1 MRVSVFSI
9 VPSLVEATSLR
20 RVGAV
25 VLGVAL
31 ITASAKTQIPFF
43 PVPMT
48 LHTLA
53 AALISVAYGP
63 RLAVATFLAYLVA
76 GAAGWPVF
84 SGTPERG
91 VGVAYMVGPTG
102 GYLLGYLV
110 ASDLIGRVA
119 AGGGFV
125 RRAVALTI
133 GLVAI
138 YGGGVAWLAFFVPQS
153 RLFELG
159 VAPFILGDLL
169 KVSLVALVA
178 PVARRLARPLTDR

>member
-1 MRVSVFSI
+1 MRVPALWSVPFPAAPM
-9 VPSLVEATSLR
+9 VCR
-20 RVGAV
+20 RAAAV

-31 ITASAKTQIPFF
+31 ITASAKTQIPFH

-53 AALISVAYGP
+53 VALISVAYGP
-63 RLAVATFLAYLVA
+63 RLAVWTFLSYLAV

-91 VGVAYMVGPTG
+91 LGLAYMAGPTG

-119 AGGGFV
+119 EGRGFLG
-125 RRAVALTI
+125 RASAMAVGAT
-133 GLVAI
+133 AI
-138 YGGGVAWLAFFVPQS
+138 YGGGVAWLAFLVPAN
-153 RLFELG
+153 RLIELG
-159 VAPFILGDLL
+159 VAPFLLGDAL
-169 KVSLVALVA
+169 KLAVVALVA
-178 PVARRLARPLTDR
+178 PVARRLVRPLTER